1 MKRKTS
7 VLLQRL
13 YSQLI
18 EEQKRDIEYP
28 SLQAVAQTYGV
39 SILDTPKDGNC
50 QFHAIAQQ
58 LQIQTNKQMSA
69 DEVRKAIVQFLRQNP
84 VLNVAD
90 GVLDLRDRIISETWE
105 QYLDRLEKGEQ
116 WGNENTLLVVPFVFD
131 VPVTVLSDSMDHVV
145 SIPLPNENVN
155 EDVPTLLIGHISELH
170 YVGLIPVDSPCI
182 EVNENYAHSDE
193 TLCEA
198 CGMSGEHDCL
208 EESLTVS
215 MGKPHAIDP
224 LCFDCGI
231 FGKHT
236 CEKPNIF
243 ISNKTIFTLPDTV
256 LLLIFALA
264 TRFCDKTRDNISLVC
279 KKFNDLIN
287 DNTFPQLQYREW
299 AKTVFNWRKCSEDF
313 KKAFLSD
320 RNPGV
325 EKCCEFCGK
334 NFTTYSGLNRGPDG
348 IPRCYQDDDFCS
360 TSCQL
365 NYNEQED
372 QSQNWL
378 QNRRSSQ
385 SHFTIQR
392 HVILCSCLSG
402 SIVFVLFQR

>member
-1 MKRKTS
+1 M
-7 VLLQRL
+7 
-13 YSQLI
+13 
-18 EEQKRDIEYP
+18 
-28 SLQAVAQTYGV
+28 
-39 SILDTPKDGNC
+39 
-50 QFHAIAQQ
+50 
-58 LQIQTNKQMSA
+58 
-69 DEVRKAIVQFLRQNP
+69 
-84 VLNVAD
+84 
-90 GVLDLRDRIISETWE
+90 
-105 QYLDRLEKGEQ
+105 DRLEKGEQ
-116 WGNENTLLVVPFVFD
+116 WGDENTLLVVPFVFD

-155 EDVPTLLIGHISELH
+155 EDVPTLFIGHISELH

-208 EESLTVS
+208 EESLTVP

-236 CEKPNIF
+236 CDKPNIF

-287 DNTFPQLQYREW
+287 DDTFPQLQYREW

-320 RNPGV
+320 SNPGV

-372 QSQNWL
+372 QSQN
-378 QNRRSSQ
+378 
-385 SHFTIQR
+385 
-392 HVILCSCLSG
+392 
-402 SIVFVLFQR
+402 